1 MLKSDMKKIVRH
13 CLAKAEE
20 YDTFATNSAVEED
33 MKNANYCVK
42 KSIAN
47 SLMAIAYLLA
57 MKENFSLPGEFL
69 REKKVGE
76 R

>member
-1 MLKSDMKKIVRH
+1 MLKSDMKKIVRKR
-13 CLAKAEE
+13 LATAKE
-20 YDTFATNSAVEED
+20 YDTLATNATVDKEY
-33 MKNANYCVK
+33 ANYCVK

-57 MKENFSLPGEFL
+57 MKEDLSFPGEFL

-76 R
+76 P

>member
-13 CLAKAEE
+13 CLATADE
-20 YDTFATNSAVEED
+20 YDTFATNSAVEDD
-33 MKNANYCVK
+33 MENAVYCVK

-57 MKENFSLPGEFL
+57 MKEDFSLPGEFL
-69 REKKVGE
+69 KEKKVGG